1 MAANSFIRY
10 RMIQALHPLPLQCG
24 HEVRV
29 IAPSRSLSLVDAH
42 VRALAIQR
50 LSALGLKVTFASYAE
65 ENSLYYNN
73 GSIAHRVHDLHEA
86 FKDPQVKA
94 ILTTLGGYTANQLL
108 AHLDYELIKANPKI
122 FCGFS
127 DITALSNAIYAK
139 TGLVTYS
146 GPHFSSFGMLHGFDY
161 TLEYFKKIF
170 FEQNPICLTSSP
182 KWSNDAWHK
191 DQGNRSFYNNDGM
204 FIINKG
210 AARGCIVGGNLCT
223 LNLLQG
229 TEYMPSLE
237 NKILFL
243 EDDAL
248 TGTDFLFNFDRDL
261 QSLMHLPSFAKVKG
275 IVLGRAEKEC
285 AMSREKWTAL
295 IKNKPELDHIP
306 VIGGADFGHTT
317 PFFTFPIG
325 GEVRIEAHETALVT
339 LIQP

>member
-1 MAANSFIRY
+1 MTPIFP
-10 RMIQALHPLPLQCG
+10 PLPLQRG

-29 IAPSRSLSLVDAH
+29 IAPSRSLSLIDEH
-42 VRALAIQR
+42 VRALAVQR
-50 LSALGLKVTFASYAE
+50 LTELGLKVTFSRYAE
-65 ENSLYYNN
+65 ESSLYYNN

-94 ILTTLGGYTANQLL
+94 ILTTLGGYNANQLL
-108 AHLDYELIKANPKI
+108 THLDYALIKANPKI

-146 GPHFSSFGMLHGFDY
+146 GPHFSSFGMLHGFEY

-170 FEQNPICLTSSP
+170 FEQNPIPLISSTQ
-182 KWSNDAWHK
+182 WSNDAWYTN
-191 DQGNRSFYNNDGM
+191 QENRFFYDNNGM
-204 FIINKG
+204 FVINKG
-210 AARGCIVGGNLCT
+210 TAQGCIVGGNLCT

-229 TEYMPSLE
+229 TEYMPTLE

-248 TGTDFLFNFDRDL
+248 TGKDFLFNFDRDL
-261 QSLMHLPSFAKVKG
+261 QSLMHLPNFAMVKG
-275 IVLGRAEKEC
+275 IVLGRAEKAC
-285 AMSREKWTAL
+285 AMSQEKWTTL

-325 GEVRIEAHETALVT
+325 GEVRIQAHDKAFITLETA
-339 LIQP
+339 PKSYA